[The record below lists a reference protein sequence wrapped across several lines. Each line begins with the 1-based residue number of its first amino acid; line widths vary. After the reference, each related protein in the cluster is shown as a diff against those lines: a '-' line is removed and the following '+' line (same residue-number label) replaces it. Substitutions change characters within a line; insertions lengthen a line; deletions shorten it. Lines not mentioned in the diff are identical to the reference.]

1 MKAINDLNIPN
12 LVPLDGDIS
21 NEELAE
27 KAGAAPEF
35 LGLPHFSIPSGHGF
49 SDV

>member
-21 NEELAE
+21 VEELAE
-27 KAGAAPEF
+27 KASVESDF
-35 LGLPHFSIPSGHGF
+35 LGWEALLQQFRSR
-49 SDV
+49 VC